1 MGLEITRG
9 RWFNSSDDGVAW
21 TPVVINE
28 VLATEI
34 FHGRNP
40 VGNAVP
46 QKPPRD
52 GKPLKELRIVHPYA
66 RATPPGARSGGIYLV
81 VENAGK
87 EADRLVGA
95 ASPAARIVEIHAM
108 RMEGNMMRMRPVA
121 ALDIPAGGKATLA
134 PGGYHVMLSDLH
146 APLVAGATVPLTL
159 KFEKAGTIDVTVDVE
174 AAGAGHAG
182 GSASHGN

>member
-1 MGLEITRG
+1 MPAKLRSALAAVFALPSRVIP
-9 RWFNSSDDGVAW
+9 VAP
-21 TPVVINE
+21 TAAL
-28 VLATEI
+28 LAGAMAFAT
-34 FHGRNP
+34 F
-40 VGNAVP
+40 AVAA
-46 QKPPRD
+46 D
-52 GKPLKELRIVHPYA
+52 FELKELRIVHPYA